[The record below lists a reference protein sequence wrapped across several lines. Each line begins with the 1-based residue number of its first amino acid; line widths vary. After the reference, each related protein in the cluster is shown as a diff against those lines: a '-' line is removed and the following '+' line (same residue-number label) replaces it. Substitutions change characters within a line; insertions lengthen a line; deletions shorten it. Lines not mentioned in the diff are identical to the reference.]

1 MTVVELFDRSPLQN
15 LSGALTSDADRVV
28 FVGANRRRLE
38 EHLAV
43 YRNVVARFRPGTKI
57 EAMPV
62 HKYDMSSVAA
72 LLCRIAETDKPV
84 IFDVSGGDDY
94 ILAAAGVAYEK

>member
-38 EHLAV
+38 EQP
-43 YRNVVARFRPGTKI
+43 FRSIGMWLQDP
-57 EAMPV
+57 
-62 HKYDMSSVAA
+62 
-72 LLCRIAETDKPV
+72 
-84 IFDVSGGDDY
+84 SGY
-94 ILAAAGVAYEK
+94 